1 MSCAIDIADILLK
14 NECLQLSP
22 SSPFT
27 YASGLKGPIYCD
39 NRQILSLP
47 EARLKVVKYFLEKL
61 SESGW
66 KYDQLAGLATAGIP
80 HCAFIAHELNRPMI
94 YIRGKAKG
102 HGKQNQVE
110 GKFTA
115 GQSIVLVEDLI
126 NQGKSLEDAIE
137 AAIAVGLKPVGV
149 LSIVTYGMNKS
160 EEILGKYKLPLISL
174 TNFSTI
180 THLAL
185 EQNLI
190 SAEELSMLNSWQS
203 DPVAWSGT
211 TA

>member
-1 MSCAIDIADILLK
+1 MSCAIEIADILLK

-22 SSPFT
+22 LDPFT

-39 NRQILSLP
+39 NRQLLSLP
-47 EARLKVVKYFLEKL
+47 EAREKVVKYFLEKL
-61 SESGW
+61 ESCEW

-80 HCAFIAHELNRPMI
+80 HCAFIAHELKAPMI

-110 GKFTA
+110 GKFSK

-126 NQGKSLEDAIE
+126 NQGKSLKDAIE
-137 AAIAVGLKPVGV
+137 AAQAEGLKVVGV
-149 LSIVTYGMNKS
+149 LSIVTYEMTKS
-160 EEILGKYKLPLISL
+160 KDILEEFNLPLISL

-180 THLAL
+180 TNLAL
-185 EQNLI
+185 EQKLI
-190 SAEELSMLNSWQS
+190 STEEFTMLNSWQS
-203 DPVAWSGT
+203 NPAAWCT
-211 TA
+211 TKA